1 MDHACTA
8 PYTINQEQP
17 SVSGMNPNDVPVS
30 IRRKR
35 RREKERERGT
45 IRFMKRECA
54 RYRRLLYH
62 CFRAWS
68 KAQQRMRT
76 AEKEK
81 DMKLNFLFL
90 WNLRQISARA
100 RRDVRSFVKPPNARH
115 NNKKTI
121 VVTFFS
127 FTQLLC
133 SLSFPETS
141 TRCQL
146 VTSWSSLGAL
156 DGVLSIYSYQSLV
169 ASSWILLAQNLEACF

>member
-1 MDHACTA
+1 MPDIVV
-8 PYTINQEQP
+8 Y
-17 SVSGMNPNDVPVS
+17 
-30 IRRKR
+30 
-35 RREKERERGT
+35 
-45 IRFMKRECA
+45 CA
-54 RYRRLLYH
+54 I
-62 CFRAWS
+62 A
-68 KAQQRMRT
+68 
-76 AEKEK
+76 
-81 DMKLNFLFL
+81 NFLFL